1 MKIEKVYSDVGLV
14 NTHGESAVN
23 KKTEKQPEAIEKQER
38 PGISGSQV
46 NLSKTSVDI
55 SKVTANMDNQVPER
69 IAKINALKKQ
79 VQEGTYNIDAG
90 DIADKM
96 IKESLEDIG

>member
-23 KKTEKQPEAIEKQER
+23 KKTEKQPEEIEKQER

-46 NLSKTSVDI
+46 NLSKASVDI
-55 SKVTANMDNQVPER
+55 NKVTANMDNQIPER
-69 IAKINALKKQ
+69 IAKINNLKKQ
-79 VQEGTYNIDAG
+79 VQAGTYHIDAG
-90 DIADKM
+90 EIADKM
-96 IKESLEDIG
+96 IKESFEDIG

>member
-1 MKIEKVYSDVGLV
+1 MKIEKVYSDVGLM

-23 KKTEKQPEAIEKQER
+23 KKTEEQNELLKKQER
-38 PGISGSQV
+38 SDISGSQV

-55 SKVTANMDNQVPER
+55 SKVTASMDSQAPER

-79 VQEGTYNIDAG
+79 VQEGTYHVDAAK
-90 DIADKM
+90 IADKM